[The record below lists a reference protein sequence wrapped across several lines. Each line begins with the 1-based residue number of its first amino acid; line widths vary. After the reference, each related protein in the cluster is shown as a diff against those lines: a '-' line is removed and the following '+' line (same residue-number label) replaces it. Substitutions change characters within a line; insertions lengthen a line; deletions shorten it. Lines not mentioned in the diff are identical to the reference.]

1 LDLIAEIAEKQAF
14 AALPDRT
21 VATGPLRPQGEA
33 REIVRSMVDR
43 VVLTPRANG
52 RGLDATLFSDLA
64 PPLSVCAEI
73 SGDKKP
79 SAARPAEGQPSM
91 AAGPAATLTERS
103 SCTDPRPNSG
113 LRPFDLT
120 KGLHLLFPSSSC
132 ARSRGRRSPAR
143 RIKGLLCDAHNT

>member
-91 AAGPAATLTERS
+91 AAGARCHLNRTIILY
-103 SCTDPRPNSG
+103 RPPPE
-113 LRPFDLT
+113 LR
-120 KGLHLLFPSSSC
+120 
-132 ARSRGRRSPAR
+132 ASPV
-143 RIKGLLCDAHNT
+143 